1 MAQVLKEEVQR
12 RLLKAAAEIFA
23 ERGFQAATMAQIA
36 AAAGVATGN
45 VYRYYES
52 KDVLFE
58 AVVPAGVVRELSA
71 LVRGRVR
78 ALSGTRD
85 VRDRTRSAAWRL
97 ASQQLIDFTISHRL
111 ATAILLSPGRADGT
125 PHAGFSERMVPE
137 LVSLAVEHAESVG
150 IDFQLDSGRRF
161 ALQRIYRGLLSS
173 MAAALLESDNEAGI
187 RSRIDAYSSYHL
199 AGMKAF
205 LEGDRA

>member
-1 MAQVLKEEVQR
+1 MAQVLKEDVQR
-12 RLLKAAAEIFA
+12 RMLKAAAQVFA
-23 ERGFQAATMAQIA
+23 ERGFQSATVAQIA

-52 KDVLFE
+52 KEVLFE

-78 ALSGTRD
+78 ALAGTRD
-85 VRDRTRSAAWRL
+85 VRDAGRSAAWRL
-97 ASQQLIDFTISHRL
+97 ASEQLIAFTIENRL
-111 ATAILLSPGRADGT
+111 ATVILLLPGRADGT
-125 PHAGFSERMVPE
+125 PHAGFSDRMVAD
-137 LVSLAVEHAESVG
+137 LIGLAVEHASTVG
-150 IDFQLDSGRRF
+150 IDFELDTVRRF
-161 ALQRIYRGLLSS
+161 ALRRIYRGLLGA
-173 MAAALLESDNEAGI
+173 MAAALLESDDGAVI
-187 RSRIDAYSSYHL
+187 RSMIDAFSSYHL

>member
-12 RLLKAAAEIFA
+12 RLLKAAAGVFA

-36 AAAGVATGN
+36 ALAGVATGN
-45 VYRYYES
+45 VYRYYEN

-58 AVVPAGVVRELSA
+58 AVVPAGVVRELSS

-78 ALSGTRD
+78 ALAGTDDIRD
-85 VRDRTRSAAWRL
+85 ATRSAAWRL
-97 ASQQLIDFTISHRL
+97 ASEQLIAFCIEHRL
-111 ATAILLSPGRADGT
+111 ATVILLLPGRADGT

-137 LVSLAVEHAESVG
+137 LVSLAVEHAATIG
-150 IDFQLDSGRRF
+150 IDFQLDAARRF
-161 ALQRIYRGLLSS
+161 ALQRIYRGLLAT
-173 MAAALLESDNEAGI
+173 MAAALLESEEEAEI
-187 RSRIDAYSSYHL
+187 RSRIEAYSSYHL

-205 LEGDRA
+205 LEGDRT